1 MSAKTVNEGRLGFLF
16 VAFLYVFTL
25 FIFIAPGMV
34 GRMIDLFGVG
44 DTLPNEIIDGNTLR
58 AQYGID
64 TNEVYPRLIL
74 KLLPVGLIGVMIACM
89 VSALTSTLS
98 ATLSSVSTLFTMDF
112 YKSWRPESSPRH
124 LVRVG
129 QWTSFIALVV
139 AVLWAPLIG
148 KFASLVA
155 YYQEFSSY
163 LAPPIVGTFLVGLFW
178 KGSTR
183 NGAFAGLMSGL
194 AMSALIMTYKFGFGG
209 VVPFHFLLWVPI
221 LLILGVL
228 VNIIVS
234 KCDRNKE
241 TDVET
246 YTWNKSVWQD
256 DTRELK
262 TVPWYKNF
270 RYISIAL
277 IIIALLEYWWFF

>member
-1 MSAKTVNEGRLGFLF
+1 
-16 VAFLYVFTL
+16 
-25 FIFIAPGMV
+25 
-34 GRMIDLFGVG
+34 
-44 DTLPNEIIDGNTLR
+44 
-58 AQYGID
+58 
-64 TNEVYPRLIL
+64 
-74 KLLPVGLIGVMIACM
+74 M

-221 LLILGVL
+221 LLLFTV
-228 VNIIVS
+228 II
-234 KCDRNKE
+234 C
-241 TDVET
+241 
-246 YTWNKSVWQD
+246 W
-256 DTRELK
+256 
-262 TVPWYKNF
+262 
-270 RYISIAL
+270 
-277 IIIALLEYWWFF
+277 

>member
-1 MSAKTVNEGRLGFLF
+1 
-16 VAFLYVFTL
+16 
-25 FIFIAPGMV
+25 
-34 GRMIDLFGVG
+34 
-44 DTLPNEIIDGNTLR
+44 
-58 AQYGID
+58 
-64 TNEVYPRLIL
+64 
-74 KLLPVGLIGVMIACM
+74 
-89 VSALTSTLS
+89 
-98 ATLSSVSTLFTMDF
+98 MDF

-194 AMSALIMTYKFGFGG
+194 AMSALIMTYS
-209 VVPFHFLLWVPI
+209 
-221 LLILGVL
+221 VL